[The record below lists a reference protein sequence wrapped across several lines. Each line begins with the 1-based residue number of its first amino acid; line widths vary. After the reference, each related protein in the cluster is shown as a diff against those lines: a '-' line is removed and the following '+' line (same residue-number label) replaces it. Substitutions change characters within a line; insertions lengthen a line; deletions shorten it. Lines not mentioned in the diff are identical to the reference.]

1 MKSLIKIIILTSLFT
16 SLTSAIYEA
25 GRACG
30 NNIQCTHNCYN
41 SQYNIASQDGV
52 CNFVCDVSA
61 PNSTRFSSTT
71 CEKRSR
77 TIDPASK
84 FAYDGAATAA
94 ACQSLGG
101 IVCPDACV
109 DTASEFGEAEVR
121 GKWSA
126 ACKDVGTLLGSFSFL
141 SDLEEATHKAG
152 CH

>member
-61 PNSTRFSSTT
+61 TNSTRFSPQRAKS
-71 CEKRSR
+71 
-77 TIDPASK
+77 
-84 FAYDGAATAA
+84 AA
-94 ACQSLGG
+94 APSTQLPSSPTTERRRLLRARVWGELFARTRALIPRASLARRRFVVSG
-101 IVCPDACV
+101 ARR
-109 DTASEFGEAEVR
+109 VR
-121 GKWSA
+121 MWEHG
-126 ACKDVGTLLGSFSFL
+126 LGRFPF
-141 SDLEEATHKAG
+141 
-152 CH
+152 